1 MKTALL
7 LLTLIL
13 SAGSL
18 TWYLQDEQARPCIED
33 WANHTQALFTDAS
46 QYFRQLS
53 DHKKPVI
60 EEDLLDKKLQEL
72 LPTENMDLSYRPQ
85 ADDVQKPT
93 TLALDKPQSGL
104 LPDMFN
110 DQEEAGT
117 SVSGKVHMD
126 DDDKIIGAEVQVAIP
141 TSM

>member
-7 LLTLIL
+7 LFTLIL

-53 DHKKPVI
+53 QPENPI
-60 EEDLLDKKLQEL
+60 MEEDLLDKRLQEL
-72 LPTENMDLSYRPQ
+72 LPTTDMDLSYHPEP
-85 ADDVQKPT
+85 DDLFKPT

-104 LPDMFN
+104 LPDLFN
-110 DQEEAGT
+110 GPKTAGT

-126 DDDKIIGAEVQVAIP
+126 EDDNIIGAEVQVAIP

>member
-53 DHKKPVI
+53 DAKKPVI
-60 EEDLLDKKLQEL
+60 EEDLLDQKLQEL
-72 LPTENMDLSYRPQ
+72 LPSENMDLSYHPQ
-85 ADDVQKPT
+85 ADEVQKAT
-93 TLALDKPQSGL
+93 TLALDKSQNGL
-104 LPDMFN
+104 LPNLFN
-110 DQEEAGT
+110 KQDEAST

-126 DDDKIIGAEVQVAIP
+126 EDDNIIGAEVQVAIP
-141 TSM
+141 TNM